1 MTVLAFFLSPLGRYV
16 AIGIAA
22 LALVG
27 GAYWKGDSNGADR
40 IQTKWNASR
49 EAARVEKARLD
60 SVAADNAA
68 ALDAAD
74 ATAEAS
80 TDQSNLEARDA
91 YVKKLE
97 AGVCVLDDDARSRLS
112 NIK

>member
-1 MTVLAFFLSPLGRYV
+1 MTVLAFFLSPLGRY
-16 AIGIAA
+16 IGIGLIVAA
-22 LALVG
+22 AFG
-27 GAYWKGDSNGADR
+27 GTWLHGDSNGADR

-68 ALDAAD
+68 SQDAAD

-97 AGVCVLDDDARSRLS
+97 ASVCVLDDDARSRLS